1 MTQEP
6 AEFQSDVLQELAWRG
21 FIYQQTHE
29 ELDEEL
35 SKGPMTLYCG
45 FDPTASSLHV
55 GNLVG
60 IMGLAHFFRHGHRPL
75 ALVGGA
81 TGLIGDPSGRSTERN
96 LLDEDTLQ
104 ANLESIG
111 AQLTRVLGASRTMHR
126 AEDAQAGEPV
136 AMVNNADWF
145 KEWSFIDFL
154 REVGKH
160 FRVNQMLAKDS
171 VRARLEEREQGI
183 SYTEFS
189 YMLIQAYDFLHLHQ
203 NEGCRLQIGGSDQ
216 WGNITAGVDL
226 TRRRTGASTFGL
238 TFPLITSADGKKIGK
253 SLGGAVYLDGEM
265 TSAYAFYQYWINQ
278 GDADCGRFL
287 RLFTFLPKDEIEALE
302 AKIEAGENRGEVQQV
317 LAREVTT
324 LIHGEEE
331 CEKVIR
337 ASRMLFGEKIEG
349 LNDRDLTSIF
359 AEVPSTEVARSTLAA
374 GELGLLDALVET
386 GLQKSKGQARRL
398 LEQGGVYINNER
410 VEDVAKVLGEADLAS
425 ESMLVL
431 RAGKKRYH
439 VVRFV

>member
-1 MTQEP
+1 MNEQPRTFKSE
-6 AEFQSDVLQELAWRG
+6 VLQELAWRG
-21 FIYQQTHE
+21 FIYQLTHD

-35 SKGPMTLYCG
+35 SQGPMTLYCG

-55 GNLVG
+55 GNLVA
-60 IMGLAHFFRHGHRPL
+60 IMGLAHFYRHGHRPM

-96 LLDEDTLQ
+96 LMDEETLQ
-104 ANLESIG
+104 GNVKCIG
-111 AQLTRVLGASRTMHR
+111 GQLNTVLQTAR
-126 AEDAQAGEPV
+126 ALHVDQAPEDGEAV
-136 AMVNNADWF
+136 ELVNNADWL

-154 REVGKH
+154 RDVGRH

-189 YMLIQAYDFLHLHQ
+189 YMLIQSYDFLHLFKTR
-203 NEGCRLQIGGSDQ
+203 GCRLQLGGSDQ
-216 WGNITAGVDL
+216 WGNITSGVDL
-226 TRRRTGASTFGL
+226 TRRRTGESTFGL

-265 TSAYAFYQYWINQ
+265 TSSYAFYQYWINQ
-278 GDADCGRFL
+278 ADADCGRFL
-287 RLFTFLPKDEIEALE
+287 RLFTFLPRAEIEALE
-302 AKIEAGENRGEVQQV
+302 QKVAAGENRGEVQQV
-317 LAREVTT
+317 LAREVTS
-324 LIHGEEE
+324 LIHGPEE

-349 LNDRDLTSIF
+349 LNDRDLGSIF
-359 AEVPSTEVARSTLAA
+359 AEVPSTDVARERLEG
-374 GELGLLDALVET
+374 GELGLLDLLVNT

-410 VEDVAKVLGEADLAS
+410 VEDPGHVLSTGDLAS

-439 VVRFV
+439 VVRCV